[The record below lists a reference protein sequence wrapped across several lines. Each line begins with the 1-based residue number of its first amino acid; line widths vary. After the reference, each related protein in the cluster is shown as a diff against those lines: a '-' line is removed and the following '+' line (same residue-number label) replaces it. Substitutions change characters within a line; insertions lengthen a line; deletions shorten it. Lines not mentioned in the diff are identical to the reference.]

1 MPTTSTQKLRL
12 ARAPCSCAVE
22 ECSNAAT
29 ARTWGASHCGK
40 AAKVVLDRLW
50 RAWEPIY
57 IYIYTYIYIYIHIR
71 DAIRATPALRLTL
84 RRACSALLSGVSGA
98 WNSPACM
105 QKATNSKGD
114 KAHCI
119 GLVTLQL
126 PCTEQCSVLS
136 LQHCKGDKADCI
148 GLVTLAVLCLLG

>member
-1 MPTTSTQKLRL
+1 M
-12 ARAPCSCAVE
+12 
-22 ECSNAAT
+22 
-29 ARTWGASHCGK
+29 H
-40 AAKVVLDRLW
+40 
-50 RAWEPIY
+50 IY
-57 IYIYTYIYIYIHIR
+57 ICDIARKPKTLQLRNNGGGTFYNVLK
-71 DAIRATPALRLTL
+71 ALSSSSDCTCTSCLQGGWRYVCV
-84 RRACSALLSGVSGA
+84 RKVMHNAFHD
-98 WNSPACM
+98 NCM

-126 PCTEQCSVLS
+126 PCTEQCFVLS